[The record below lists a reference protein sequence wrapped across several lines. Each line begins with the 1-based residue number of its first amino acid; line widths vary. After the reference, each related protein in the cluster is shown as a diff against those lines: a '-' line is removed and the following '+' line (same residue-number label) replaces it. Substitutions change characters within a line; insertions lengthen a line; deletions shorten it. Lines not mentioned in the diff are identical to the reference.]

1 MSLRDRISA
10 PGLLNPYAVPQGERR
25 PSKALLVP
33 KIRNAVAQWRD
44 AEYPGATDTTK
55 RLLQY
60 WFENDHKVGRGKRA
74 AEFSYYFCQREAV
87 ETLIYLYEVRRL
99 RSMFDLAR
107 NFLPEQGRL
116 LDMDDDDLARY
127 VFKMATGSGKTKVMS
142 MAVVW
147 SYLNAVLEP
156 GSEMPRVFLLIAPN
170 VIVYERLKTDFEDGR
185 IFREDPL
192 IPPEF
197 QAHWQFSV
205 VLRDNPSAPSTRGA
219 LYLTNVQRLYDAPA
233 DRASRNESPAMTGVL
248 GPRVRPD
255 AALAGE
261 RLRDLVARHDRILV
275 MNDEGHH
282 LHDDDLEWAKVIAGL
297 NAKIAE
303 RGGGVAA
310 QLDFTATPKHQD
322 GRLFREI
329 VVDYPIAQA
338 VEDCIVKKPI
348 LGELKGVVEYQ
359 DDNASVRY
367 HDQLTMGITKW
378 RQVNAEMEKSGK
390 KPVLFIMAEN
400 TKSTD
405 QIANWLE
412 GQAGFTGRVLTI
424 HTNQKGDVTEGTANQ
439 RELDEL
445 RKAARE
451 VDSDE
456 NPYRAIVSVLM
467 LREGW
472 DVKNVVVIVPLRRY
486 TAKAQIL
493 PEQTLGRGLRRMNL
507 PGPGHDEQVI
517 VIEHEAFKPFWWDYI
532 QEEGLDAE
540 WKPVDEIR
548 PNFHAVYPDPSK
560 SAFDVE
566 IPILTPSLALST
578 GLEGMTLDEIDPLT
592 VEPPQPGLLR
602 EDKFEYQGREMLTLD
617 VVDYQEIERDFP
629 ASPGGYVN
637 AACRLIE
644 RECRLTGQFHILA
657 GLVKDYIER
666 VLFGAYY
673 SMDEEYVLTR
683 LNRSDAKTAVFLAF
697 RRAIWKRSVG
707 QREVHPTGETLR
719 LSETSGF
726 EWSETRDRVV
736 YPGAKTVF
744 NLVACDNRYEAEFA
758 QFLDRAP
765 DVAAYGKNAPL
776 VRFTL
781 EYQNSQGALRLYY
794 PDFIVRLVNGD
805 HWLIET
811 KGMEDIEVAL
821 KDARARQWARDAT
834 ALSAAPA
841 ASSAAAPAAAAPDA
855 PGSSSLA
862 GAAAQWDY
870 LKVPYETFRRST
882 ASTFWELAGEMRAA
896 GR

>member
-25 PSKALLVP
+25 ASKALLVP

-55 RLLQY
+55 RLLQH
-60 WFENDHKVGRGKRA
+60 WFENDHKVGRGKSA
-74 AEFSYYFCQREAV
+74 AEFRYYFCQREAV
-87 ETLIYLYEVRRL
+87 ETLIYLYEARRL

-107 NFLPEQGRL
+107 NFPPEQGQFW
-116 LDMDDDDLARY
+116 LDPNDDDLARY

-156 GSEMPRVFLLIAPN
+156 GSEMPRAFLLIAPN
-170 VIVYERLKTDFEDGR
+170 VIVYERLKTDFEDGA

-192 IPPEF
+192 IPPEH

-205 VLRDNPSAPSTRGA
+205 VLRDNPSAPQTRGA

-255 AALAGE
+255 AALTGE

-310 QLDFTATPKHQD
+310 QLGFTATPKHQD

-329 VVDYPIAQA
+329 VVDYPLADA
-338 VEDCIVKKPI
+338 VADGIVKKPI
-348 LGELKGVVEYQ
+348 LGELAGLVDLQ
-359 DDNASVRY
+359 SDDAAVRY
-367 HDQLTMGITKW
+367 RDRLTAGVTKW
-378 RQVNAEMEKSGK
+378 REINAKMEQSGK
-390 KPVLFIMAEN
+390 KPVLFVMAEN
-400 TKSTD
+400 TKSAD
-405 QIANWLE
+405 QIADWLE
-412 GQAGFTGRVLTI
+412 GQAGFAGAVLTI
-424 HTNQKGDVTEGTANQ
+424 HTNQKGEVTEGASNQ
-439 RELDEL
+439 RELDRL
-445 RKAARE
+445 REAARE
-451 VDSDE
+451 VDSDA

-472 DVKNVVVIVPLRRY
+472 DVKNVVVIVPLRPY
-486 TAKAQIL
+486 TSKARIL

-507 PGPGHDEQVI
+507 PGSGHDEEII
-517 VIEHEAFKPFWWDYI
+517 VIEHEAFRPFWHKELE
-532 QEEGLDAE
+532 EEGLDVE
-540 WKPVDEIR
+540 WRPVGEVQ

-560 SAFDVE
+560 SEYDIE
-566 IPILTPSLALST
+566 IPMLTPSLALST
-578 GLEGMTLDEIDPLT
+578 GLEGMTLDEIDPLK

-602 EDKFEYQGREMLTLD
+602 EDKFEYQGREMLTLE

-637 AACRLIE
+637 AACRIIE
-644 RECRLTGQFHILA
+644 RECALTGQFHILA

-683 LNRSDAKTAVFLAF
+683 LNRSDAKTTVFLAF

-707 QREVHPTGETLR
+707 QREVRPTGETLR
-719 LSETSGF
+719 LSETAGF

-794 PDFIVRLVNGD
+794 PDFIVRLANGD

-811 KGMEDIEVAL
+811 KGIEDVEVAL
-821 KDARARQWARDAT
+821 KDARARQWARDAS
-834 ALSAAPA
+834 ALS
-841 ASSAAAPAAAAPDA
+841 
-855 PGSSSLA
+855 
-862 GAAAQWDY
+862 AAAQWDY

-896 GR
+896 AAR